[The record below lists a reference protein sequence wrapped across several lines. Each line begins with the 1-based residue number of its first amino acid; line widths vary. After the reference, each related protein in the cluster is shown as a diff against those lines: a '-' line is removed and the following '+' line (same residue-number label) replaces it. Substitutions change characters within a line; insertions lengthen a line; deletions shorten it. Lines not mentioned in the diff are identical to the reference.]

1 MTPTTRHC
9 TLAPVIANREVAPEI
24 FEMRLRA
31 PEIAAAAQP
40 GQFVHLRVKSGLD
53 PLLRRPLSIG
63 IAEGEHIG
71 LLFRVV
77 GHGTRLLSQVVP
89 SESLDLLGPL
99 GNPFT
104 LHADR
109 PAILVAGGMG
119 IADMPLLARR
129 LREAGCDEIHLL
141 YGSRTAAELAWAD
154 RVEAEGA
161 AIHTATDD
169 GSEGHH
175 GVCTAL
181 LPSLLRE
188 IRAKPAICACGPEPM
203 FRALLSAVTDPKIPL
218 QLAFEQRM
226 GCGIGA
232 CMACAVK
239 TSEGYLRACCEGPVL
254 DGELLR

>member
-9 TLAPVIANREVAPEI
+9 TLAPVIANREVAPAI
-24 FEMRLRA
+24 FEMRLHA
-31 PEIAAAAQP
+31 PEIAAAAKP
-40 GQFVHLRVKSGLD
+40 GQFVHLRIKSGLD

-63 IAEGEHIG
+63 AVEGEHID

-77 GHGTRLLSQVVP
+77 GHGTDLLSQVVP
-89 SESLDLLGPL
+89 GESLDLLGPL

-104 LHADR
+104 PHANR

-129 LREAGCDEIHLL
+129 LREAGCSAIHLL
-141 YGSRTAAELAWAD
+141 YGARSAKELAWAD

-161 AIHTATDD
+161 QIHTATDD
-169 GSEGHH
+169 GSAGHH

-181 LPSLLRE
+181 LPPLLDAPGE
-188 IRAKPAICACGPEPM
+188 QPAVYACGPEPM
-203 FRALLSAVTDPKIPL
+203 FRALLSAVTDSAISI

-232 CMACAVK
+232 CMACAVE

-254 DGELLR
+254 DGALLR

>member
-1 MTPTTRHC
+1 MTPSTRHC
-9 TLAPVIANREVAPEI
+9 TLAPVIANREVAPAI

-31 PEIAAAAQP
+31 SEIAAAAQP

-63 IAEGEHIG
+63 AVEGEHIC
-71 LLFRVV
+71 LLFRVI
-77 GHGTRLLSQVVP
+77 GHGTQLLSRVVP
-89 SESLDLLGPL
+89 GETLDLLGPL

-109 PAILVAGGMG
+109 PAVLVAGGMG

-129 LREAGCDEIHLL
+129 LREAGCPAIHLIF
-141 YGSRTAAELAWAD
+141 GARTAAELAWTD

-161 AIHTATDD
+161 QIHTATDD
-169 GSEGHH
+169 GSAGHH

-181 LPSLLRE
+181 LPPLLRE
-188 IRAKPAICACGPEPM
+188 IDARPAICACGPEPM
-203 FRALLSAVTDPKIPL
+203 FRAILSAVTDPAIPI

-232 CMACAVK
+232 CMACAVE
-239 TSEGYLRACCEGPVL
+239 TSKGYLRACCEGPVL
-254 DGELLR
+254 DGALLR